1 MGVAFPGRHDR
12 LQPVLLGRKRTGE
25 GVAEGTER
33 RVREVEIQRDAV
45 AIGQFA
51 VRGEFHVAAAAVGL
65 LAGRLVAE
73 GDEHLVVPALLSVA
87 VEGVR
92 LAVERELEGDDA
104 EIADGPVVARLHV
117 DGGGIVVDG
126 DGRLDAVVGVRL
138 EVVEAV
144 EVVALV
150 RGDGGATLL
159 GEDAVLL
166 GSVLAESLGVVGHGT
181 TTSSTVFSPTMGC
194 DEDRIRRDNPIN
206 SFIRWPVECGHGMV
220 SKGDLGVSYLVA
232 VGVVLF
238 GVFSGGMLLPVE
250 AARSRSLLG
259 LSMGIMIAGSFLV
272 TGIGLARST
281 LDDERVWRVAGW
293 STLGLGVPTLLAVLV
308 IVLLPSMLRGIGWR
322 SVVLVNIAAGG
333 VVGVLVG
340 SLLELRA
347 EHERTRTLNQ
357 RNTVFLRLFR
367 HDIRTSVNLIRGHLD
382 LVASAG
388 ETPLESADV
397 IRDHL
402 THIERLSDAANR
414 LDDLESMTETE
425 PIDFGALVR
434 DRVDTIQRS
443 TNAVTVETDIHPES
457 YVRANGL
464 LTSVVD
470 NLLRNAVEHG
480 STSHPSP
487 SEADPWIRV
496 TVRPDGRG
504 DTVVLRV
511 EDDGP
516 GFTDTE
522 LAVHADAET
531 TETALRHSDGV
542 GLWLVR
548 WIVDAYDGEFT
559 VENGDDGGAIVIVR
573 LPTTSDEPAT
583 NPELESPPESVLTPR
598 AR

>member
-1 MGVAFPGRHDR
+1 
-12 LQPVLLGRKRTGE
+12 
-25 GVAEGTER
+25 
-33 RVREVEIQRDAV
+33 
-45 AIGQFA
+45 
-51 VRGEFHVAAAAVGL
+51 
-65 LAGRLVAE
+65 
-73 GDEHLVVPALLSVA
+73 
-87 VEGVR
+87 
-92 LAVERELEGDDA
+92 
-104 EIADGPVVARLHV
+104 
-117 DGGGIVVDG
+117 
-126 DGRLDAVVGVRL
+126 
-138 EVVEAV
+138 
-144 EVVALV
+144 
-150 RGDGGATLL
+150 
-159 GEDAVLL
+159 
-166 GSVLAESLGVVGHGT
+166 
-181 TTSSTVFSPTMGC
+181 
-194 DEDRIRRDNPIN
+194 
-206 SFIRWPVECGHGMV
+206 MV

-250 AARSRSLLG
+250 TGRSRSLLG
-259 LSMGIMIAGSFLV
+259 LTLGIMIAGSFLV

-281 LDDERVWRVAGW
+281 LDDQRVWRVAGW
-293 STLGLGVPTLLAVLV
+293 STLGLGIPTLFATVV
-308 IVLLPSMLRGIGWR
+308 IVLVPSFLRGIGWR
-322 SVVLVNIAAGG
+322 SVILVNIAAGG

-382 LVASAG
+382 LVASDG
-388 ETPLESADV
+388 NTPLESADV

-402 THIERLSDAANR
+402 AHIERLSDAANR

-434 DRVDTIQRS
+434 DRLETMQRS

-480 STSHPSP
+480 STSPRSQAPGDAVEHGSTGSQPKADDAVEHGATG
-487 SEADPWIRV
+487 SEARRPSDGRLHTDGDPTNGEANPWLRV
-496 TVRPDGRG
+496 TVQPDGRG
-504 DTVVLRV
+504 DAVVLRI

-522 LAVHADAET
+522 LAVHADGTT

-559 VENGDDGGAIVIVR
+559 VENRDDGGAVVTVR
-573 LPTTSDEPAT
+573 LPTTGDEPAT
-583 NPELESPPESVLTPR
+583 DPKLESSPESVLTPR
-598 AR
+598 GR

>member
-1 MGVAFPGRHDR
+1 
-12 LQPVLLGRKRTGE
+12 
-25 GVAEGTER
+25 
-33 RVREVEIQRDAV
+33 
-45 AIGQFA
+45 
-51 VRGEFHVAAAAVGL
+51 
-65 LAGRLVAE
+65 
-73 GDEHLVVPALLSVA
+73 
-87 VEGVR
+87 
-92 LAVERELEGDDA
+92 
-104 EIADGPVVARLHV
+104 
-117 DGGGIVVDG
+117 
-126 DGRLDAVVGVRL
+126 
-138 EVVEAV
+138 
-144 EVVALV
+144 
-150 RGDGGATLL
+150 
-159 GEDAVLL
+159 
-166 GSVLAESLGVVGHGT
+166 
-181 TTSSTVFSPTMGC
+181 
-194 DEDRIRRDNPIN
+194 
-206 SFIRWPVECGHGMV
+206 MV

-238 GVFSGGMLLPVE
+238 GIFSGGVLLPL
-250 AARSRSLLG
+250 SSGIDIGSQSLLG

-281 LDDERVWRVAGW
+281 LDDQRVWRVAGW
-293 STLGLGVPTLLAVLV
+293 STLGLGVPTLLAIVVILLV
-308 IVLLPSMLRGIGWR
+308 PSMLRGVGWR
-322 SVVLVNIAAGG
+322 TVVLVNIAAGG

-382 LVASAG
+382 LVAG
-388 ETPLESADV
+388 TGDTPLESADV

-402 THIERLSDAANR
+402 AHIERLSDAANR

-434 DRVDTIQRS
+434 DRLDTLQRS
-443 TNAVTVETDIHPES
+443 TNTVTVETDIQPES

-480 STSHPSP
+480 STSPRSQAPEDAVEHGSTDSQPK
-487 SEADPWIRV
+487 ADDWLRV

-504 DTVVLRV
+504 KAVVLRV

-522 LAVHADAET
+522 LAVHADAQT

-559 VENGDDGGAIVIVR
+559 VENGDDGGAVVTVR
-573 LPTTSDEPAT
+573 LPTTDDEPST
-583 NPELESPPESVLTPR
+583 NPELGAPPESVLTPR
-598 AR
+598 RDDRGRHRVDGDNLAQNT

>member
-1 MGVAFPGRHDR
+1 
-12 LQPVLLGRKRTGE
+12 
-25 GVAEGTER
+25 
-33 RVREVEIQRDAV
+33 
-45 AIGQFA
+45 
-51 VRGEFHVAAAAVGL
+51 
-65 LAGRLVAE
+65 
-73 GDEHLVVPALLSVA
+73 
-87 VEGVR
+87 
-92 LAVERELEGDDA
+92 
-104 EIADGPVVARLHV
+104 
-117 DGGGIVVDG
+117 
-126 DGRLDAVVGVRL
+126 
-138 EVVEAV
+138 
-144 EVVALV
+144 
-150 RGDGGATLL
+150 
-159 GEDAVLL
+159 
-166 GSVLAESLGVVGHGT
+166 
-181 TTSSTVFSPTMGC
+181 
-194 DEDRIRRDNPIN
+194 
-206 SFIRWPVECGHGMV
+206 MV

-238 GVFSGGMLLPVE
+238 GAFSGGMLLP
-250 AARSRSLLG
+250 AGATRSRSLLG

-293 STLGLGVPTLLAVLV
+293 STLGLGVPTLLAIVV
-308 IVLLPSMLRGIGWR
+308 IVLDPSMLRGVGWR
-322 SVVLVNIAAGG
+322 SVVVVNIAAGG

-382 LVASAG
+382 LVATDAA
-388 ETPLESADV
+388 TPLESADV
-397 IRDHL
+397 IRNHL
-402 THIERLSDAANR
+402 AHIERLSDAANR

-434 DRVDTIQRS
+434 DRLDTIQRS

-480 STSHPSP
+480 STGSQPVADDAVEHGSTSPRSP
-487 SEADPWIRV
+487 SEADSWLRV
-496 TVRPDGRG
+496 TVQPDGRG
-504 DTVVLRV
+504 DTVALRI

-548 WIVDAYDGEFT
+548 WIVDAYGGDFT
-559 VENGDDGGAIVIVR
+559 VENGDDGGAVVTVR
-573 LPTTSDEPAT
+573 LPTTDEEPST
-583 NPELESPPESVLTPR
+583 TPEPESLPESVLAPR
-598 AR
+598 TR

>member
-1 MGVAFPGRHDR
+1 MG
-12 LQPVLLGRKRTGE
+12 
-25 GVAEGTER
+25 
-33 RVREVEIQRDAV
+33 RD
-45 AIGQFA
+45 
-51 VRGEFHVAAAAVGL
+51 
-65 LAGRLVAE
+65 
-73 GDEHLVVPALLSVA
+73 
-87 VEGVR
+87 
-92 LAVERELEGDDA
+92 
-104 EIADGPVVARLHV
+104 
-117 DGGGIVVDG
+117 
-126 DGRLDAVVGVRL
+126 
-138 EVVEAV
+138 
-144 EVVALV
+144 
-150 RGDGGATLL
+150 
-159 GEDAVLL
+159 
-166 GSVLAESLGVVGHGT
+166 ES
-181 TTSSTVFSPTMGC
+181 
-194 DEDRIRRDNPIN
+194 RIRRDNLIN
-206 SFIRWPVECGHGMV
+206 SFMRRGADRGYGMV

-238 GVFSGGMLLPVE
+238 GIFSGGVLLPL
-250 AARSRSLLG
+250 SSGIDIGSQSLLG

-281 LDDERVWRVAGW
+281 LDDQRVWRVAGW
-293 STLGLGVPTLLAVLV
+293 STLGLGVPTLLAIVVILLV
-308 IVLLPSMLRGIGWR
+308 PSMLRGVGWR
-322 SVVLVNIAAGG
+322 TVVLVNIAAGG

-382 LVASAG
+382 LVAG
-388 ETPLESADV
+388 TGDTPLESADV

-402 THIERLSDAANR
+402 AHIERLSDAANR

-434 DRVDTIQRS
+434 DRLDTLQRS
-443 TNAVTVETDIHPES
+443 TNTVTVETDIQPES

-480 STSHPSP
+480 STSPRSQAPEDAVEHGSTDSQPK
-487 SEADPWIRV
+487 ADDWLRV

-504 DTVVLRV
+504 KAVVLRV

-522 LAVHADAET
+522 LAVHADAQT

-559 VENGDDGGAIVIVR
+559 VENGDDGGAVVTVR
-573 LPTTSDEPAT
+573 LPTTDDEPST
-583 NPELESPPESVLTPR
+583 NPELGAPPESVLTPR
-598 AR
+598 RDDRGRHRVDGDNLAQNT

>member
-1 MGVAFPGRHDR
+1 
-12 LQPVLLGRKRTGE
+12 
-25 GVAEGTER
+25 
-33 RVREVEIQRDAV
+33 
-45 AIGQFA
+45 
-51 VRGEFHVAAAAVGL
+51 
-65 LAGRLVAE
+65 
-73 GDEHLVVPALLSVA
+73 
-87 VEGVR
+87 
-92 LAVERELEGDDA
+92 
-104 EIADGPVVARLHV
+104 
-117 DGGGIVVDG
+117 
-126 DGRLDAVVGVRL
+126 
-138 EVVEAV
+138 
-144 EVVALV
+144 
-150 RGDGGATLL
+150 
-159 GEDAVLL
+159 
-166 GSVLAESLGVVGHGT
+166 
-181 TTSSTVFSPTMGC
+181 
-194 DEDRIRRDNPIN
+194 
-206 SFIRWPVECGHGMV
+206 MV

-238 GVFSGGMLLPVE
+238 GAFSGGTLLPLGSGVDVG
-250 AARSRSLLG
+250 SQSLLG

-293 STLGLGVPTLLAVLV
+293 STLGLGVPTLLAIVV
-308 IVLLPSMLRGIGWR
+308 IVLVPSMLRGIGWR

-402 THIERLSDAANR
+402 AHIERLSDAANR

-434 DRVDTIQRS
+434 DRLDTIQRS
-443 TNAVTVETDIHPES
+443 TNAVAVETDIHPES

-480 STSHPSP
+480 STNNRTGAGDAVEHGSTSPRSQAPEDAVEHGSTGSQPVADDAVEHGSTSSRSP
-487 SEADPWIRV
+487 SETDPCIRV

-516 GFTDTE
+516 GFTDSE

-559 VENGDDGGAIVIVR
+559 VENGDDGGAIVTVR

-583 NPELESPPESVLTPR
+583 NPDLESPPESVLAPR

>member
-1 MGVAFPGRHDR
+1 
-12 LQPVLLGRKRTGE
+12 
-25 GVAEGTER
+25 
-33 RVREVEIQRDAV
+33 
-45 AIGQFA
+45 
-51 VRGEFHVAAAAVGL
+51 
-65 LAGRLVAE
+65 
-73 GDEHLVVPALLSVA
+73 
-87 VEGVR
+87 
-92 LAVERELEGDDA
+92 
-104 EIADGPVVARLHV
+104 
-117 DGGGIVVDG
+117 
-126 DGRLDAVVGVRL
+126 
-138 EVVEAV
+138 
-144 EVVALV
+144 
-150 RGDGGATLL
+150 
-159 GEDAVLL
+159 
-166 GSVLAESLGVVGHGT
+166 
-181 TTSSTVFSPTMGC
+181 
-194 DEDRIRRDNPIN
+194 
-206 SFIRWPVECGHGMV
+206 MV

-250 AARSRSLLG
+250 AGRSRSLLG
-259 LSMGIMIAGSFLV
+259 LTLGIMIAGSFLV

-281 LDDERVWRVAGW
+281 LDDQRVWRVAGW
-293 STLGLGVPTLLAVLV
+293 STLGLGVPTLLAIVV
-308 IVLLPSMLRGIGWR
+308 IVLVPSLLRGIGWR

-382 LVASAG
+382 LVASDG
-388 ETPLESADV
+388 DTSLESADV

-402 THIERLSDAANR
+402 AHIERLSDAANR

-434 DRVDTIQRS
+434 DRLETMQRS

-480 STSHPSP
+480 SPNNRTESDDVVEHGSTSSQPVADDALTNGSTSHRSP
-487 SEADPWIRV
+487 SEADSWLRV
-496 TVRPDGRG
+496 TVQSDGRG
-504 DTVVLRV
+504 DTVVLRI

-522 LAVHADAET
+522 LAVHADGTT

-548 WIVDAYDGEFT
+548 WIVDAYDGEFA
-559 VENGDDGGAIVIVR
+559 VENGDDGGAVVTVR
-573 LPTTSDEPAT
+573 LPATGDEPAT
-583 NPELESPPESVLTPR
+583 DAKLESSPESVLTPR